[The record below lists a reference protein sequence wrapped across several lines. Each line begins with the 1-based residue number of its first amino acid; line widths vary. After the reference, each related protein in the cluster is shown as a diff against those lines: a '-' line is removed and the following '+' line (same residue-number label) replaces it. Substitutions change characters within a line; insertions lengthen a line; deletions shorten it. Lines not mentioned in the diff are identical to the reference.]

1 VAQISASLA
10 ELGYLHYGPRALF
23 QPQQP
28 PQPTPTEAIVTTQAS
43 AGEDESNED
52 FARRRQLAT
61 ESDLLQ
67 VAQTVVKRQDDATA
81 SVTEALDEIKG
92 ELGQPCK
99 TCTAT
104 NNNYAAILGWKEEV
118 NEKLRKLEAMVARLG
133 EQTAAVAAAA

>member
-1 VAQISASLA
+1 MPEFEELLALRICSPRGDGVAQISASLA

-43 AGEDESNED
+43 AAEDESNED

-81 SVTEALDEIKG
+81 SVTEALDD
-92 ELGQPCK
+92 P
-99 TCTAT
+99 
-104 NNNYAAILGWKEEV
+104 
-118 NEKLRKLEAMVARLG
+118 RRD
-133 EQTAAVAAAA
+133 